1 MSTNY
6 QPAGYIAP
14 PSDVLPKEFKP
25 LLDRLEVL
33 RTRWAEATEQANNA
47 RRALREAPAQYADA
61 VRAAAARGEDV
72 TAVPDVRVTARE
84 EYEVRDLA
92 ERGLAAE
99 VWACWAEVWNMVS
112 NNFDQVLAFV
122 DKPAEA
128 ATQKVADLEAQL
140 ASARADL
147 AQALGNRRWVVSR
160 RKPTDH
166 DGARRRAA
174 RPQPM
179 TDADSGTL
187 ARLRAEEA
195 KAQALADQQ
204 EAAHAAS
211 IERQKREAEREQ
223 RRLEERKARRAAA
236 RS

>member
-1 MSTNY
+1 MSSNY
-6 QPAGYIAP
+6 QERGYIGP
-14 PSDVLPKEFKP
+14 PSDVLPPEFAP
-25 LLDRLEVL
+25 LLERLEVL
-33 RTRWAEATEQANNA
+33 RTRWAAATDAANTA
-47 RRALREAPAQYADA
+47 RRALREAPVQYADA
-61 VRAAAARGEDV
+61 VRAAAAKGEDV
-72 TAVPDVRVTARE
+72 TAVPDVRITARE

-92 ERGLAAE
+92 EAGLAHE
-99 VWACWAEVWNMVS
+99 VVACWLEIWSLVS
-112 NNFDQVLAFV
+112 NNFDQVLAYV

-128 ATQKVADLEAQL
+128 ATKRVADLEAQL
-140 ASARADL
+140 ASAKADL
-147 AQALGNRRWVVSR
+147 AQALGYRRWVVSR

-195 KAQALADQQ
+195 KVQGLAEQQ
-204 EAAHAAS
+204 EAALVASRERAA
-211 IERQKREAEREQ
+211 REAEREQ